1 MRCFNEIPAGSFIC
15 TYEGEI
21 MTSDECEERAKQPG
35 MTDRY
40 FYDLEISSVR
50 RPLPTLADPLP
61 SLRSVHALR
70 TVWARCMPPAL
81 WLLCLAGRCARD
93 VVTTLTHSALYALA
107 LTHCMAILVTW

>member
-50 RPLPTLADPLP
+50 RPLPTLADP
-61 SLRSVHALR
+61 
-70 TVWARCMPPAL
+70 
-81 WLLCLAGRCARD
+81 
-93 VVTTLTHSALYALA
+93 
-107 LTHCMAILVTW
+107 

>member
-50 RPLPTLADPLP
+50 RPL
-61 SLRSVHALR
+61 
-70 TVWARCMPPAL
+70 
-81 WLLCLAGRCARD
+81 
-93 VVTTLTHSALYALA
+93 LTP
-107 LTHCMAILVTW
+107 C

>member
-61 SLRSVHALR
+61 SLRSVHSAPCAHGACRLR
-70 TVWARCMPPAL
+70 CGFCV
-81 WLLCLAGRCARD
+81 
-93 VVTTLTHSALYALA
+93 
-107 LTHCMAILVTW
+107 